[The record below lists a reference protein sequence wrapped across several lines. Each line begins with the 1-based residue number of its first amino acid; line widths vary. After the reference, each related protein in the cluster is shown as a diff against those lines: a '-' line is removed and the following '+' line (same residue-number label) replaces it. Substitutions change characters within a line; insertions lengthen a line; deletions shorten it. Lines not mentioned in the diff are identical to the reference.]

1 MPPKAF
7 DKDDTETANAVPDPG
22 ASLAAAH
29 QAAAAAPADD
39 SETFVVKLAPRHA
52 QYLRMR
58 AQMNGRTP
66 EEHLADILR
75 VFRAHHDTARPDQR
89 RAPVQHGE
97 QAATFRA

>member
-1 MPPKAF
+1 MPKAYNI
-7 DKDDTETANAVPDPG
+7 DDGAETAPVPDRVP
-22 ASLAAAH
+22 APE
-29 QAAAAAPADD
+29 AAPADD

-89 RAPVQHGE
+89 RVPVQHGE